1 HVPAKVAILSPFG
14 GISPPFCHPVG
25 FESGRGQPLSG
36 TQGKTAATFALVTT
50 VGPEPRPGRS
60 TPGELGR
67 AADREAFASLS
78 YPTNRQVLRNPH
90 VERPGFLVSMSI
102 HPRTAVRPGRCA
114 CLLLTPNC
122 QRLFARSRH
131 TEFTTRSPESCECLR
146 KSEMDTSLESSLRG
160 GVIAPRS
167 RPGSPGGARP
177 DARRLPAT
185 GHGWQRRNGPA
196 TGPRPA
202 SATALAS
209 SRRYSPD
216 ARRSRPAHW
225 RSRLC
230 LAEQPPGVLH
240 QEQVIAQRESF
251 EHPTSPGPPPDPAAP
266 AGANDCP
273 GSQNPRRP
281 PRRFPHVPRTDA
293 RSSFYAKPSS
303 APDLSGA
310 SQTFRVTHPFHP
322 LCGRE
327 FTLVTYRRDWGGH
340 RVYFH

>member
-1 HVPAKVAILSPFG
+1 TRAHRPSALGGTRACFSHRIAKDGQHDPDIHSVRQDRRNLASVSQPGSAGGKETAQQPA
-14 GISPPFCHPVG
+14 
-25 FESGRGQPLSG
+25 RGQ
-36 TQGKTAATFALVTT
+36 
-50 VGPEPRPGRS
+50 
-60 TPGELGR
+60 
-67 AADREAFASLS
+67 
-78 YPTNRQVLRNPH
+78 
-90 VERPGFLVSMSI
+90 
-102 HPRTAVRPGRCA
+102 
-114 CLLLTPNC
+114 LLQP
-122 QRLFARSRH
+122 
-131 TEFTTRSPESCECLR
+131 
-146 KSEMDTSLESSLRG
+146 
-160 GVIAPRS
+160 
-167 RPGSPGGARP
+167 
-177 DARRLPAT
+177 RLPVLGVAAQPLEDPGQLT
-185 GHGWQRRNGPA
+185 GDHGFA
-196 TGPRPA
+196 
-202 SATALAS
+202 
-209 SRRYSPD
+209 
-216 ARRSRPAHW
+216 
-225 RSRLC
+225 

-340 RVYFH
+340 RVYFHGDTGRLASLPAQWTSLFPVDPFVAVSAGRSPFRIQDLLELSQLIARIRQGGAS